1 MPDAESRP
9 RPVHPALPPL
19 ELGQEL
25 DAVVIEE
32 LADGR
37 LVFDIRRGMRWWK
50 SMISGRLR
58 TGRDCDGNLIFSSF
72 GAKYC

>member
-9 RPVHPALPPL
+9 RPVHLALPPL

-32 LADGR
+32 LGDG
-37 LVFDIRRGMRWWK
+37 
-50 SMISGRLR
+50 
-58 TGRDCDGNLIFSSF
+58 
-72 GAKYC
+72 

>member
-32 LADGR
+32 LVDG
-37 LVFDIRRGMRWWK
+37 
-50 SMISGRLR
+50 
-58 TGRDCDGNLIFSSF
+58 
-72 GAKYC
+72 

>member
-32 LADGR
+32 LADGW
-37 LVFDIRRGMRWWK
+37 LFSISRGVRWWK
-50 SMISGRLR
+50 SMISARLR
-58 TGRDCDGNLIFSSF
+58 SCRDCDGNLIFSSF
-72 GAKYC
+72 GAK

>member
-1 MPDAESRP
+1 MPDAESHP
-9 RPVHPALPPL
+9 LPVHLALPPL

-37 LVFDIRRGMRWWK
+37 LVLDIGGALVEVNDLG
-50 SMISGRLR
+50 SLAVGERLR
-58 TGRDCDGNLIFSSF
+58 RELDL
-72 GAKYC
+72 

>member
-1 MPDAESRP
+1 MRIEPPRASGPGVQEARESATVSSKRMPDAESRP

-37 LVFDIRRGMRWWK
+37 LVLDIG
-50 SMISGRLR
+50 
-58 TGRDCDGNLIFSSF
+58 
-72 GAKYC
+72 GALVEAQ

>member
-37 LVFDIRRGMRWWK
+37 LVLDIGGALVEANDPG
-50 SMISGRLR
+50 SLAVGQRLR
-58 TGRDCDGNLIFSSF
+58 RELDL
-72 GAKYC
+72 